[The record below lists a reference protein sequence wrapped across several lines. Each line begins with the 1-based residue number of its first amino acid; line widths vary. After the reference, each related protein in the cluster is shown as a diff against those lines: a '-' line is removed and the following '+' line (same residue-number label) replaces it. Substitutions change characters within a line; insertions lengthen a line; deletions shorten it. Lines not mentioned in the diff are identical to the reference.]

1 MAFVIWE
8 WALWFSRIWPVPQ
21 PHDAVRAVTGAPPL
35 DAEQLRSLAD
45 RLSIGFVLNLL
56 SCLLRWGLHFW
67 PMRRLKGVSR
77 APDLLLPATRTTVT
91 VVTAP

>member
-1 MAFVIWE
+1 MIIFEIRIAIHTASITEQNSWPFVIWE

-56 SCLLRWGLHFW
+56 SCVL
-67 PMRRLKGVSR
+67 
-77 APDLLLPATRTTVT
+77 
-91 VVTAP
+91 